1 MLKQTNSF
9 CRALAT
15 YKLQTSFS
23 ALVQPDNHVVQKVG
37 TRKIY
42 QLSNEVIFF
51 LPPFF
56 SVSPFLLLNLARR
69 QCYAYAV
76 GLFTRSE
83 IKS

>member
-1 MLKQTNSF
+1 MQESQEKQIRAS

-23 ALVQPDNHVVQKVG
+23 ALVQPDNHVVQKFD

-51 LPPFF
+51 RPFF
-56 SVSPFLLLNLARR
+56 CLFLPFLFELGSTVKLCLRNWFI
-69 QCYAYAV
+69 Y
-76 GLFTRSE
+76 
-83 IKS
+83 

>member
-1 MLKQTNSF
+1 MLKKTNSS

-23 ALVQPDNHVVQKVG
+23 ALVQPDNHVVQKVD

-42 QLSNEVIFF
+42 QLSNEVIS

-69 QCYAYAV
+69 QCYAYAI

-83 IKS
+83 VKS